1 MHGDAPA
8 ASSEVPTHTG
18 FRTLFRNLA
27 GDFRALP
34 SRENLGW
41 TVFGTVVALSVHP
54 FDSTV
59 NQHLLGRQA
68 ARNFFVTGKTI
79 GNGYVQVAGAIG
91 SYAVGRLSHKPRVTH
106 VGMDLLES
114 QLMAGAIT
122 YALKVTVRRER
133 PDGSNNKSF
142 PSGHASLTFATAT
155 VLQRHLGWKWS
166 MPVFFI
172 ASYSCGLP
180 PARER
185 ALPQRRRGGGHVR
198 GDFGP
203 DRDAARPIGVHAAA
217 GLDAW
222 GGRALGAARVLT

>member
-1 MHGDAPA
+1 VLVPDAPA
-8 ASSEVPTHTG
+8 SAEVPTHTG
-18 FRTLFRNLA
+18 FRTLFSNLA

-59 NQHLLGRQA
+59 NRHLVGRQA
-68 ARNFFVTGKTI
+68 ARNFFLPGNTI

-91 SYAVGRLSHKPRVTH
+91 SYAVGRLSHKPHVAH
-106 VGMDLLES
+106 VGMDLLQA
-114 QLMAGAIT
+114 QLMSGAIT
-122 YALKVTVRRER
+122 YALKVTVQRER

-155 VLQRHLGWKWS
+155 VLQRHLGWKWA

-172 ASYSCGLP
+172 ASYTAASRLHENVHYLSDVVAGATCGVISGRTVTRHGGSVYTLLP
-180 PARER
+180 IWSHGEA
-185 ALPQRRRGGGHVR
+185 ALLVQRV
-198 GDFGP
+198 F
-203 DRDAARPIGVHAAA
+203 
-217 GLDAW
+217 
-222 GGRALGAARVLT
+222 